1 MLSRLI
7 TKINRKITQYLMYQR
22 TVGELERLS
31 ARDLADLGIARCD
44 IPFIAASS
52 TRYRAR

>member
-22 TVGELERLS
+22 TIGELERLS
-31 ARDLADLGIARCD
+31 NRDLADLGIARCD